1 MILRF
6 TCYSYV
12 CKEPSKQALDPDIKY
27 SKKENMLSDI
37 KMNQDLFLMRPPDIQ
52 NSVSL
57 NTSPEFITFVDTNL
71 KQKHVQSCE
80 EKHKNYQQIGQQYKF
95 SKSNQE
101 TIKITTG
108 LSVYYL

>member
-1 MILRF
+1 MIFRF

-37 KMNQDLFLMRPPDIQ
+37 KMNHKDLFLMRPPDIQ

-80 EKHKNYQQIGQQYKF
+80 EKHKNYQQTQPAF
-95 SKSNQE
+95 TCSKLTIE
-101 TIKITTG
+101 TLEQGVKYVQ
-108 LSVYYL
+108 S